1 MDDTGFTGATGPT
14 GVTEETGVTGVT
26 GVTGPTGVTGVT
38 GVTGETG
45 ETGETGSTGVTGE
58 TGATGVTGET
68 GPTGVTGVTGVTGE
82 TGPTGVTGDTG
93 STGVTGMYPY
103 PPGPTGP
110 VGPTYIMTLE
120 QLVQYHNTTL
130 ESETTDKAS
139 MDFIIHPATSGV
151 QQNLIQWA
159 SAGFPVNYQVLS
171 VALIR
176 PSPCSD
182 GVSRDML
189 QYISFLTGSDIMTLT
204 TNFGSHF
211 LGIYFSYSISGNVV
225 NLHASKVPSSSS
237 SSA

>member
-1 MDDTGFTGATGPT
+1 MYPYPTGPT
-14 GVTEETGVTGVT
+14 G
-26 GVTGPTGVTGVT
+26 PT
-38 GVTGETG
+38 
-45 ETGETGSTGVTGE
+45 S
-58 TGATGVTGET
+58 
-68 GPTGVTGVTGVTGE
+68 
-82 TGPTGVTGDTG
+82 
-93 STGVTGMYPY
+93 
-103 PPGPTGP
+103 
-110 VGPTYIMTLE
+110 PTYIMTLD

-182 GVSRDML
+182 GVSRDMHS
-189 QYISFLTGSDIMTLT
+189 YISFLTGSDIMTLT

-211 LGIYFSYSISGNVV
+211 LGIYFSYSIAGNIV
-225 NLHASKVPSSSS
+225 NLHASKLPT
-237 SSA
+237 A